1 LEIELK
7 LIIENVTFA
16 AFCGELNDITK
27 SLSVIFQSEGY
38 DILNPSIGFSTIK
51 NGFASVIVGVIAVD
65 IDILKL
71 TNKDN
76 NNNDNRTTVN
86 SRCLIRWDV
95 FCLHARDYNNIYRVS
110 MLSDSHNPERNKIII
125 NKKTHKRQIYPIQQD
140 YIIFQSVA

>member
-1 LEIELK
+1 MSLKRFPTLLLSTDLIVSISFTEYSSNVRFALEIELK

-27 SLSVIFQSEGY
+27 SLSVMFQSEGY
-38 DILNPSIGFSTIK
+38 DILNPSIGFSTVK
-51 NGFASVIVGVIAVD
+51 NGFASDDVGVIALD

-76 NNNDNRTTVN
+76 NKNDIRTTVN

-95 FCLHARDYNNIYRVS
+95 FCLRVRDYNNIYRVS
-110 MLSDSHNPERNKIII
+110 IR
-125 NKKTHKRQIYPIQQD
+125 
-140 YIIFQSVA
+140 